1 MVTLHP
7 LFSPDMVLQSGSPV
21 RFHGTASP
29 EERFK
34 AFFAGE
40 SRVIQADASGLWMAE
55 FSPLEKGYT
64 QYRLVL
70 KYENGTEICHI
81 DGIVAG
87 EVWLCAGQSNMAMPV
102 YSDNPYFRLSDR
114 EYKQVFTEA
123 DTVDLRFFNAA
134 ERSLDYDLLS
144 DGTPES
150 EPIPGAA
157 WQKVS
162 RQNVGGMSAVAYY
175 FGRKLERELHCPI
188 GLIVAAQGSSRIVSW
203 ISRKSLDSLNNDEVN
218 RLFRLRD
225 SADWREKL
233 ADVRKES
240 RVQFQKWL
248 TRFHAKTAQKNEDW
262 HSAGNRPGKPVWTT
276 SDSRRFLTRR
286 PSKAHRTR

>member
-114 EYKQVFTEA
+114 EYEQVFTEA

-144 DGTPES
+144 DGKDPGGFVVLDDPERLIRVPAKI
-150 EPIPGAA
+150 ENNGVTVFIPPDTHPVELRYCYAA
-157 WQKVS
+157 YDAAANLCS
-162 RQNVGGMSAVAYY
+162 RD
-175 FGRKLERELHCPI
+175 
-188 GLIVAAQGSSRIVSW
+188 GLPV
-203 ISRKSLDSLNNDEVN
+203 LP
-218 RLFRLRD
+218 FR
-225 SADWREKL
+225 
-233 ADVRKES
+233 
-240 RVQFQKWL
+240 
-248 TRFHAKTAQKNEDW
+248 
-262 HSAGNRPGKPVWTT
+262 
-276 SDSRRFLTRR
+276 RRFR
-286 PSKAHRTR
+286 